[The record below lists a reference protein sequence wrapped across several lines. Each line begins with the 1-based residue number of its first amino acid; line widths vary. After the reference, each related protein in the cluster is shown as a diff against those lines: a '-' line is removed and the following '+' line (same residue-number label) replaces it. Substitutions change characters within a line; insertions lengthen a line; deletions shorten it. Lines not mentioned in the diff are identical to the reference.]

1 MGLKRASLV
10 LYILFIFP
18 LHHTFPSVNSLPS
31 SADTN
36 HNTLSLINA
45 SKPDVVS
52 FEGKARELA
61 VVIKRGGGRGGGGS
75 RGRSTGGGRSSS
87 RGVGRVVPAHTA
99 GAGTRGSHSSSGSL
113 KLAVGW
119 LGLSVLAGLLLV

>member
-61 VVIKRGGGRGGGGS
+61 VVIKEEED
-75 RGRSTGGGRSSS
+75 
-87 RGVGRVVPAHTA
+87 VVVAA
-99 GAGTRGSHSSSGSL
+99 AEVEAL
-113 KLAVGW
+113 EAVEAVQEAW
-119 LGLSVLAGLLLV
+119 DV